1 MADRRITTT
10 IDGDLWHRLGILAAQ
25 LQTTK
30 RALLE
35 EALRDVLAKRGE
47 KSMTKLNWQVIEDDG
62 GTLYLVVFDG
72 DRVIYFASGQEVH
85 GTLLDDLA
93 ALRGGDD
100 TSDWEQQTADPQAA
114 YDELTSYESGWA
126 VIADQDGVY
135 VDRMG
140 AAGRKALGSVAQYI
154 AHLLDDDGQC
164 WEAADGRD
172 LDTLAKEAG
181 AEVTYHDTRELTRY
195 YFSDGSAIVAGVGGW
210 DIEGDEPFSWAGA

>member
-47 KSMTKLNWQVIEDDG
+47 KSMTKLNWQVIETTAMRIAEMLD
-62 GTLYLVVFDG
+62 FDG
-72 DRVIYFASGQEVH
+72 E
-85 GTLLDDLA
+85 
-93 ALRGGDD
+93 
-100 TSDWEQQTADPQAA
+100 
-114 YDELTSYESGWA
+114 
-126 VIADQDGVY
+126 
-135 VDRMG
+135 
-140 AAGRKALGSVAQYI
+140 
-154 AHLLDDDGQC
+154 C
-164 WEAADGRD
+164 WETDDGRD

-210 DIEGDEPFSWAGA
+210 DIEGDEPFSWAGAEPGTIIYATDESTVERVPGGYRWTWFEPEEGSEFVPEAGAAEHFEQSGRDDIAKCIREGIKYVYGHQE